1 MSSKKSKLKRPAS
14 PLSSSTSLSSSP
26 DIRAGLFDCY
36 NFLAPN
42 EYSNKTF
49 GLLAFLLRNSV
60 GEINFSYIIDEA
72 EKKSQRDHDKNGEEK
87 LANEVVK
94 LLKVEREKL
103 TPNDVSI
110 EKGLMLTR
118 IISYIQEN
126 GQKFILLLSDIRM
139 DMRLKLTDNLRNQP
153 ISYPNDFRQREHDF
167 DHRRNAQDIRRLFYF
182 THEELKN
189 PPSLISLQNKVTE
202 HLSYMIG
209 CKMRYESKFRDTGI
223 RECLDIINNSFMIVD
238 QPHCGFNSATVYERR
253 GPGEY
258 GTKASVTIVS
268 LLHDFMETHP
278 NLIEIHPIRPSFLVS
293 SDKYELAN
301 PEPMSW
307 KICELQTSPHD
318 KPQRILYAELS
329 DLIIKQSNKNDKHV
343 HFAQKLHSLQFKFDV
358 QINLSEYRFS
368 KIHQISLSSSLFAI
382 ANRNCQVPRLLTR
395 VILNDI
401 QRFTKTELPEIRT
414 IIHYMERYF
423 IYRIGVPP
431 CAQTRTYLQEEL
443 EKAESERIKYPSLE
457 ERFTDFLTSYVHQID
472 FMAKHPVLSMMYT
485 DRLFLGICNSD
496 RVAEIVNQLSTMT
509 SPVIAFRMNSFKI
522 NYSSIAEKS
531 VIGRL
536 IEPDSCAIR
545 NNIYNHGKG
554 TSEQLTLDTAKLSQ
568 ELSKLVFIDNLVD
581 ARNIKVLSNFD
592 DRTNVIEN
600 KSFDNFTKYY
610 DPSIHNVSL
619 CKESYKPLDD
629 LFNIANGMSQST
641 ISSGENNSKDSHLTI
656 TSTTTSGSV
665 VRTTRAENISTNRI
679 SLLDINDNNNTILSQ
694 PNAAL
699 SQAQKYQIIADYV
712 LSTPELLAE
721 VLHKLNALNLAS
733 TTQSQSQHQLELQA
747 QNQSAQS
754 PAYMLFENHQSRSPT
769 LYQNN
774 QNAQSPAHMLFENH
788 QSRSPTLYQN
798 NQNAQSPAYRPF
810 ENHQSWSPILCH
822 NNQNQSQIFYP
833 ILPAEPQVFSQSFQV
848 QTPVNQQEQTQNIIC
863 PDEASIMITP
873 NSSDNED
880 QSNPTRF
887 GSTNVFNNITRSLS
901 TDVND
906 LSLDQILSTI
916 DDDFLPE
923 RPERLDTPLMTHFQ
937 SS

>member
-1 MSSKKSKLKRPAS
+1 MSPKNSKLKRPAS

-36 NFLAPN
+36 SFLAPN

-118 IISYIQEN
+118 LISYIQEN

-139 DMRLKLTDNLRNQP
+139 DMRLKMLDTSTNQP

-167 DHRRNAQDIRRLFYF
+167 DHRKNAQDIRRLFYF
-182 THEELKN
+182 THEDLKN
-189 PPSLISLQNKVTE
+189 PPSLISLQNRVTE
-202 HLSYMIG
+202 HLNYVID

-238 QPHCGFNSATVYERR
+238 QPHCGFNSATVYERTA
-253 GPGEY
+253 PGEY
-258 GTKASVTIVS
+258 RTKASVTIVS

-278 NLIEIHPIRPSFLVS
+278 NLIEIHSIRPSFLLS

-301 PEPMSW
+301 PEPISW
-307 KICELQTSPHD
+307 KICELQASPHD
-318 KPQRILYAELS
+318 KPQRIRYAELS
-329 DLIIKQSNKNDKHV
+329 DLIIKQANKNDKHV

-358 QINLSEYRFS
+358 QINLAEYRFS

-382 ANRNCQVPRLLTR
+382 ANHHSQVPRLLTR

-423 IYRIGVPP
+423 IYRIGIPP
-431 CAQTRTYLQEEL
+431 CAQTRAYLQEEL
-443 EKAESERIKYPSLE
+443 EKAQKERINYPSLE

-496 RVAEIVNQLSTMT
+496 KVAEIVNKYSTMT
-509 SPVIAFRMNSFKI
+509 SPVIAFRMNSIKI
-522 NYSSIAEKS
+522 NYANIAQKS
-531 VIGRL
+531 VVNRL
-536 IEPDSCAIR
+536 ILPDSCAIR
-545 NNIYNHGKG
+545 NNIYNHHKG

-568 ELSKLVFIDNLVD
+568 ELSKLVFIDHLVD
-581 ARNIKVLSNFD
+581 ARSIKVLSSFN
-592 DRTNVIEN
+592 DRTNAIEY

-610 DPSIHNVSL
+610 DPSIHKVSL
-619 CKESYKPLDD
+619 CKERYQPLDD

-641 ISSGENNSKDSHLTI
+641 ISCGENNSKDSHLTI
-656 TSTTTSGSV
+656 TSTTTSSSV
-665 VRTTRAENISTNRI
+665 VRTTRAENINTNNI

-694 PNAAL
+694 PNAVL

-721 VLHKLNALNLAS
+721 VLYKLNTLNLAS
-733 TTQSQSQHQLELQA
+733 TPQSGSQHSLYSQIQD
-747 QNQSAQS
+747 QNAPSQ
-754 PAYMLFENHQSRSPT
+754 AYM
-769 LYQNN
+769 
-774 QNAQSPAHMLFENH
+774 
-788 QSRSPTLYQN
+788 
-798 NQNAQSPAYRPF
+798 PF
-810 ENHQSWSPILCH
+810 ENHQSWSPTLCQ

-833 ILPAEPQVFSQSFQV
+833 IFPTDHQVFSQSFQV
-848 QTPVNQQEQTQNIIC
+848 QTPVNQQEQTQNIIR
-863 PDEASIMITP
+863 PDEVSCMITP

-880 QSNPTRF
+880 QSDSTRL

-901 TDVND
+901 TDIND
-906 LSLDQILSTI
+906 FSLDEILSTI
-916 DDDFLPE
+916 DDDFLPV
-923 RPERLDTPLMTHFQ
+923 RPERLDTPLTIHFQ